1 MGHSV
6 QLSQNKSRAG
16 VCYSAAMAKTVSEVL
31 ALDALGP
38 EREWGEG
45 DWLAIPKLGRQSRAS
60 LSGLPACLA

>member
-1 MGHSV
+1 M
-6 QLSQNKSRAG
+6 
-16 VCYSAAMAKTVSEVL
+16 CYSAAMVKTVSEVL

-45 DWLAIPKLGRQSRAS
+45 DWLEIPELGRQSQAS